1 MMKYKHVVQGI
12 FIRRVNR
19 FIAEVYVNGHYEKV
33 HVKNTGRLKELL
45 VEGAKI
51 ALEES
56 QNPNR
61 KTKYSLVAVQKDTRW
76 VNIDSQAPNTVVYD
90 ALLTGKIMEFGCLTN
105 VKREVK
111 FGDSR
116 FDLYFEK
123 ENRKGFIEVKGVTL
137 EKDGVAM
144 FPDAPTERGT
154 KHIFELMKAVK
165 AGYSGHI
172 FFLIQMEDCHTFTP
186 NMEMDAAFSKA
197 LKLASKEGVHLHA
210 YDTMVLPNELN
221 IGKQIQVKLRSN
233 V

>member
-1 MMKYKHVVQGI
+1 MKYNHVVRGS

-19 FIAEVYVNGHYEKV
+19 FIAEVIIGDEPERV

-45 VEGAKI
+45 VEGAEI
-51 ALEES
+51 ALELS

-61 KTKYSLVAVQKDTRW
+61 KTKYSLIAVKKDSRW

-90 ALLTGKIMEFGCLTN
+90 ALLAGKIAEFDSLTKL
-105 VKREVK
+105 KREVT
-111 FGDSR
+111 FGGSR

-154 KHIFELMKAVK
+154 KHIFEMIQAVE

-172 FFLIQMEDCHTFTP
+172 FFLIQMKGCHSFSP
-186 NMEMDAAFSKA
+186 FLEMDTAFSEA
-197 LKLASKEGVHLHA
+197 LKRAEQSGVQIHA
-210 YDTMVLPNELN
+210 YDSVVTPTELT
-221 IGKQIQVKLRSN
+221 IGDRIIVEL
-233 V
+233 